1 MEKKNLKNLTQF
13 KVAKAPENIISEIQ
27 NNVVSNLEA
36 KEVTEVNKVIN
47 QLEYLGEDLKQKA
60 DLESTLEMTN
70 EDISKQKLSESLDE
84 MGLVLKSRLDHLR
97 DVEVTTKYL
106 VEGLIPIDK
115 YGTKGVCIS
124 GDGGSGKSIWGENL
138 AHAVSINEPFLG
150 KFKCNNPLSRPV
162 LYIQGEDGVGTNT
175 ENIVKQE
182 EIWQTPKSED
192 RVFNLYGLDSIMDV
206 AKIQKVFDT
215 IKKSTGHY
223 PCLAIVDSL
232 TSFAGLEGIDTW
244 KSTSIIKLQYTFN
257 RIALQY
263 DCVPV
268 WIAHNKKKKDDG
280 QKFLNIAGSY
290 GIGANATQTIN
301 LEKRSNEME
310 DYIYM
315 TITKSNRV
323 SDRDRNV
330 AYQLQI
336 DDNKI
341 VNYVSEEETS
351 ESKSKERYTDAYKSF
366 IVSQCN
372 QKLANN
378 NSWEAIAKDLGII
391 WDGLEEEDK
400 KKKIQSLYA
409 NYRRWREDFPASNF
423 LIDNNKEDTKE

>member
-1 MEKKNLKNLTQF
+1 MEHIEKF

-36 KEVTEVNKVIN
+36 KEITEVNKVIN
-47 QLEYLGEDLKQKA
+47 QLGEDLKQKA

-84 MGLVLKSRLDHLR
+84 MGLVLKSRLDHLI

-115 YGTKGVCIS
+115 YGTKGVCVS

-192 RVFNLYGLDSIMDV
+192 RVFNLYGLDSITDI

-215 IKKSTGHY
+215 IKKITGHY
-223 PCLAIVDSL
+223 PCLSIIDSL

-244 KSTSIIKLQYTFN
+244 KSTNIIKLQYTFN

-341 VNYVSEEETS
+341 VNYVGEEETS

-372 QKLANN
+372 QKLSNN
-378 NSWEAIAKDLGII
+378 NSWEAIAEDLAIVT
-391 WDGLEEEDK
+391 ERMDK
-400 KKKIQSLYA
+400 KERKNKIESLSKNYKRWKKALDNPNSL
-409 NYRRWREDFPASNF
+409 
-423 LIDNNKEDTKE
+423 NNSKKGDSK

>member
-1 MEKKNLKNLTQF
+1 MEHIKKF

-36 KEVTEVNKVIN
+36 KEVTKVNKVIN
-47 QLEYLGEDLKQKA
+47 QIGEDLKQKA

-84 MGLVLKSRLDHLR
+84 MGLVLKSRLDHLI

-138 AHAVSINEPFLG
+138 AHAVSINEPFLS

-366 IVSQCN
+366 IVAQCN

-378 NSWEAIAKDLGII
+378 NSWEAIAKDLAIVTERMDEKERKNKI
-391 WDGLEEEDK
+391 ESLSKNYKRWK
-400 KKKIQSLYA
+400 KALDNPNLLNNSKKGDS
-409 NYRRWREDFPASNF
+409 
-423 LIDNNKEDTKE
+423 K